1 MKSVCGIDLG
11 TQSCKVILYDPDAGQ
26 ILAKTQ
32 SPLDIIARNDGTRE
46 QRAEWYEAALIA
58 CFQAIRPELRATIA
72 AIGVSGQQH
81 GFVPL
86 DGQGRAIRPVKLW
99 NDTSTAAECA
109 ELTGRAGGEA
119 ALLAETGLLMLPG
132 YTAPK
137 ILWLKKHE
145 PENYARLR
153 HVLLPHDYINFLLT
167 GNEVTEY
174 GDASGTALFDVRARR
189 WSQRTCD
196 LIDPNL
202 IDYVPSLVGSD
213 CPAGRVNAQA
223 AARFGIPEE
232 ALVAA
237 GGGDNMMSAIGT
249 GTVRDGFLTMSL
261 GTSGTLYGYSSRP
274 VVDPEGNLAAF
285 CSSTG
290 GWLPLLCTM
299 NCTVA
304 SEQIRSLFG
313 MSIEEMN
320 RRAASAP
327 VGAEGI
333 VVLPFF
339 NGERIP
345 NLPQGRASILG
356 ATAANFTREN
366 IARAAMEA
374 AIFGMRI
381 GLESFRRLGFTAREI
396 RLVGGGAKSTLWR
409 EIVANVTGLPVRVPK
424 EEEAAALGA
433 AIQALWCA
441 ERNAGAEGTVDIAAL
456 TDAHVSLEGAASI
469 KPEMALVSRYEAAY
483 AEYAKYLEALSPLY
497 R

>member
-11 TQSCKVILYDPDAGQ
+11 TQSCKVILYYPDAGQ

-119 ALLAETGLLMLPG
+119 TLLAETGLLMLPG

-213 CPAGRVNAQA
+213 RPAGRVNAQA

-469 KPEMALVSRYEAAY
+469 EPEMALVSRYEAAY
-483 AEYAKYLEALSPLY
+483 AEYAKYLAALSPLY